1 MYIWATL
8 TLAGVLTWLS
18 FPKSPIHPAQWQ
30 VFAVVVILATVA
42 QFLEAEFGNQSYYP
56 HTVFFF
62 LGVIVLPP
70 FLFVLLILIPHLL
83 EWIHKRLTNSKYLRD
98 WYIQPFN
105 IAIHVIAGISAQ
117 VTYFTLGTLMPSP
130 ALPHLIVSG
139 ILAALVYLLVNHAL
153 IGQVL
158 VLARGVSWQESQVFD
173 LENLYSDF
181 TMLIMG
187 YVLAELWK
195 LNPWLLIP
203 GLTPLIL
210 VYRALMVP
218 QLKKEV
224 QTDPKTGLTNAA
236 YFKKQFLEEFKR
248 AERFDRPLALIMAD
262 LDLLRD
268 INNRYGHLAGDVVLK
283 GVSDLIRKHVRNFD
297 IAARFGGEGFAI
309 VLPETELAVAHA
321 VAERLRRALE
331 TTVFHAPSSDVPIRA
346 TISLGVACYPDDAT
360 GPDDLIHQ
368 ADIALYQAKY
378 QGRNRVVLAAQVPH
392 SLRLAFDASQKAARW
407 ALSSKQATQPA
418 PPTEAKDIQASAPVP
433 AGSDLSVP
441 EQPEPG
447 SIPSPAV
454 HPSTNGRATPATP
467 PVPAASR
474 AAAPPPDPQEEAQQ
488 PRPSGQKLLWPF
500 IALVIG
506 SALAAAVWGWDL
518 YPAQSLSAVA
528 LLAALAVLA
537 EVLQVNVY
545 DDNTVSISVS
555 TLCAA
560 AIIGGIPGV
569 VAVSAAIAL
578 THYLKVRPTW
588 YKTSFNWA
596 IHVLSHL
603 PVVLLFAHI
612 PFSLDVRTIP
622 LILLFGLPVIMLMF
636 LIETGLV
643 TTAIALSSGS
653 RFSTVW
659 RDQFQWLAIHYA
671 VLGIIGL
678 LLAVAYSFMGL
689 AGMVVFILPGFVL
702 RYTQKLYVD
711 RTKASVTELRRMN
724 AELLQANREVARANQ
739 EIQDLNSDLMLTLAK
754 IIDARDPFVSSHA
767 IQVADLATAIGQKV
781 GLPPERL
788 EQLRQAALLHD
799 IGKLAIPEKILHKPG
814 NLTPEEREIIKTHAT
829 IGADFLE
836 TSRGLR
842 HLAPFVRH
850 HHERW
855 DGAGYPNGLKG
866 EEIPLEARILALCDA
881 VDAMASDRPYR
892 AALPVSEILKEVR
905 KHAGGQFDPQ
915 VVEGFLQVVAESHG
929 QIVVNSAVQITQ
941 NEERARRL
949 LGQWKE
955 PAPVSSKATV
965 LPKMPGLSRATG

>member
-1 MYIWATL
+1 MYIWGTL

-18 FPKSPIHPAQWQ
+18 LPKAPIPSEQWR

-62 LGVIVLPP
+62 FGVMVLPP

-117 VTYFTLGTLMPSP
+117 VTYYALGTLMPTP
-130 ALPHLIVSG
+130 TLPHLIISG
-139 ILAALVYLLVNHAL
+139 ILAAIVYLLVNHAL

-158 VLARGVSWQESQVFD
+158 VLARGVSWQESQVFE

-181 TMLIMG
+181 TMLVMG
-187 YVLAELWK
+187 YVLAELWN
-195 LNPWLLIP
+195 LNPWLVIP
-203 GLTPLIL
+203 GLTPLVL

-297 IAARFGGEGFAI
+297 IAARFGGEEFAI
-309 VLPETELAVAHA
+309 VLPETELAVAQA

-331 TTVFHAPSSDVPIRA
+331 TTVFHAPNADTTIRA
-346 TISLGVACYPDDAT
+346 TISLGVACYPEDAAE
-360 GPDDLIHQ
+360 PDDLIHQ

-378 QGRNRVVLAAQVPH
+378 QGRNRVVLASQVPH
-392 SLRLAFDASQKAARW
+392 SLKLAFDANQKAVRW
-407 ALSSKQATQPA
+407 ALTPKQQ
-418 PPTEAKDIQASAPVP
+418 DGPVP
-433 AGSDLSVP
+433 AQEAEIP
-441 EQPEPG
+441 ATEPV
-447 SIPSPAV
+447 SPAAPSAESPSTP
-454 HPSTNGRATPATP
+454 PSTNGKATTA
-467 PVPAASR
+467 VPAPSP
-474 AAAPPPDPQEEAQQ
+474 APPSESPPAEPDAAISEPH
-488 PRPSGQKLLWPF
+488 PRARKLLWIL
-500 IALVIG
+500 IAVVTG
-506 SALAAAVWGWDL
+506 GALATALWGWDL
-518 YPAQSLSAVA
+518 YPVQSTAAIA
-528 LLAALAVLA
+528 LLAGLAVLA
-537 EVLQVNVY
+537 EILQVNVY

-560 AIIGGIPGV
+560 AIIGGVPGI
-569 VAVSAAIAL
+569 VAVSGAIAL
-578 THYLKVRPTW
+578 THYFKMRPSW
-588 YKTSFNWA
+588 YKASFNWA

-603 PVVLLFAHI
+603 PIVLLFAHI

-622 LILLFGLPVIMLMF
+622 LVLAFGLPTIMLMF

-643 TTAIALSSGS
+643 AIAIALSSGA
-653 RFSTVW
+653 RLTTVW
-659 RDQFQWLAIHYA
+659 RDQFEWLAIHYA
-671 VLGIIGL
+671 VLGVIGL
-678 LLAVAYSFMGL
+678 LLAVAYTFMGL
-689 AGMVVFILPGFVL
+689 AGLVVFILPGFVL
-702 RYTQKLYVD
+702 RYSQKLYVD

-724 AELLQANREVARANQ
+724 AELLRANQEVARANQ
-739 EIQDLNSDLMLTLAK
+739 EIRDLNSDLMLTLAK

-767 IQVADLATAIGQKV
+767 IQVADLAMAIGQKL
-781 GLPPERL
+781 GLSGERL
-788 EQLRQAALLHD
+788 EHLRQAALLHD
-799 IGKLAIPEKILHKPG
+799 IGKLAIPEKILHKPSG
-814 NLTPEEREIIKTHAT
+814 LTPEEREIIKTHAT

-855 DGAGYPNGLKG
+855 DGAGYPSGLKQ
-866 EEIPLEARILALCDA
+866 EEIPLEARILSLCDA

-892 AALPVSEILKEVR
+892 SALPVSEILKEVR
-905 KHAGGQFDPQ
+905 KHASDQFDPN
-915 VVEGFLQVVAESHG
+915 VAEAFLQVVAESHG
-929 QIVVNSAVQITQ
+929 QIVVNSAVKITQ

-949 LGQWKE
+949 LGQWKD
-955 PAPVSSKATV
+955 PAPASAKGSV
-965 LPKMPGLSRATG
+965 LPKMPDLSRAAS